1 MPPRAQFDQPQQ
13 TWLVLEFHKRRSKNK
28 KISFLPQLI
37 ADFLT
42 EFPNARVPSFNA
54 IRNMFGKLIETG
66 TVLNLNSEA
75 SPGEHSGRPRTVR
88 TEANKQQLKV
98 VLDRDAT
105 KRIGEAN
112 RSPVNSARKNSLFI
126 KKSSFSRLVSDLK
139 YHPYKAVRRHALQP
153 GDLEKRRRFCG
164 WFLQLTD
171 AEQARFLVSDEAN
184 FQLGGHV
191 NSKNIVRYSLNR
203 HGRPDQHV
211 VEKVA
216 FSAKLMVFCG
226 IREGGT
232 FGLTVYRNTNMNG
245 GVYNTL
251 LVTSVL
257 PQLRQINGGDLQG
270 MFWQQDG
277 APCKVI

>member
-1 MPPRAQFDQPQQ
+1 M
-13 TWLVLEFHKRRSKNK
+13 
-28 KISFLPQLI
+28 
-37 ADFLT
+37 
-42 EFPNARVPSFNA
+42 
-54 IRNMFGKLIETG
+54 
-66 TVLNLNSEA
+66 
-75 SPGEHSGRPRTVR
+75 
-88 TEANKQQLKV
+88 
-98 VLDRDAT
+98 
-105 KRIGEAN
+105 
-112 RSPVNSARKNSLFI
+112 
-126 KKSSFSRLVSDLK
+126 
-139 YHPYKAVRRHALQP
+139 
-153 GDLEKRRRFCG
+153 
-164 WFLQLTD
+164 
-171 AEQARFLVSDEAN
+171 
-184 FQLGGHV
+184 
-191 NSKNIVRYSLNR
+191 
-203 HGRPDQHV
+203 

>member
-1 MPPRAQFDQPQQ
+1 MPPRAQFDQPQR

-54 IRNMFGKLIETG
+54 IRNMFGKLIEKG

-171 AEQARFLVSDEAN
+171 AEQA
-184 FQLGGHV
+184 G
-191 NSKNIVRYSLNR
+191 
-203 HGRPDQHV
+203 
-211 VEKVA
+211 
-216 FSAKLMVFCG
+216 FS
-226 IREGGT
+226 
-232 FGLTVYRNTNMNG
+232 
-245 GVYNTL
+245 
-251 LVTSVL
+251 
-257 PQLRQINGGDLQG
+257 
-270 MFWQQDG
+270 
-277 APCKVI
+277 